1 MSNLRVGLASALL
14 VATFFF
20 CFLASCK
27 KGGVTKCGGLDAAF
41 QCTPLPDLPEQGV
54 TRLAIGGDARDD
66 FAGVVP
72 WAFKEARKRG
82 SNAFFFLGDLE
93 LTSAEDD
100 LFLTKIPD
108 LGNVP
113 FYPLMGNHEVE
124 TLGFIRMPPEKSI
137 GRVEKFK
144 EKFVRPSSVRPV
156 KFAEIDEVVAYSAD
170 LQGGVHLIA
179 MDNVSR
185 AGEGFGDKQLDW
197 LRDDLKLASDA
208 KKTIIVGMHKGLA
221 NNPATKHAMDEDGQ
235 SAIDDSN
242 KALTL
247 FQQYKVALVVV
258 SHSHMYSAYKQ
269 AADKQLPEIEVR
281 LTGGMGAPLVKGLT
295 PAKGALHHFLLV
307 DVPAGENTTPLPVEV
322 VMFPGKGHW
331 SLIDELKE
339 KE

>member
-1 MSNLRVGLASALL
+1 MSNRRVGLASALL
-14 VATFFF
+14 VATFFL
-20 CFLASCK
+20 CFLAACK
-27 KGGVTKCGGLDAAF
+27 KVSMTKCGGLDAAY

-66 FAGVVP
+66 FARVVP

-82 SNAFFFLGDLE
+82 ANAFFFLGDLE

-100 LFLTKIPD
+100 LFLLKIRD
-108 LGNVP
+108 LVDVP

-124 TLGFIRMPPEKSI
+124 TFGFIRMPPAESHR
-137 GRVEKFK
+137 RVEKFK
-144 EKFVRPSSVRPV
+144 EKFVRPSSVHPM
-156 KFAEIDEVVAYSAD
+156 KFAEIDDVVAYSAD

-185 AGEGFGDKQLDW
+185 EGEGFGTKQLDW
-197 LRDDLKLASDA
+197 LRDDLKVASEA

-221 NNPATKHAMDEDGQ
+221 NNPVTKHAMDEDGQ

-242 KALTL
+242 KALAL
-247 FQQYKVALVVV
+247 FQQYKVALVLV
-258 SHSHMYSAYKQ
+258 SHSHMYAVYKQ

-295 PAKGALHHFLLV
+295 PAKGAFHHFLLV
-307 DVPAGENTTPLPVEV
+307 DVPAGENKAPFPVEV

-331 SLIDELKE
+331 SDTDELAE